1 MNGRSWST
9 RALVMLV
16 ALALGLTGC
25 ARIPDEGG
33 VQQGVAVTAHDEQD
47 TLYYP
52 GSPAPGAG
60 PEEILRG
67 FLAAGTGTSDNYGVA
82 REFMTPP
89 AAISWDAT
97 ASTLV
102 VDADPT
108 IHPFAHGA
116 ITVSMNVVA
125 TVDAHGRY
133 TELSTMETRTLE
145 YTLEQVDGEW
155 RIASAPAGIVLLKQN
170 FANIFAPFTL
180 AFLDQSRTYVVPEIR
195 WFPSHVTAPTRIV
208 QALLS
213 GPSDW
218 LAEGG
223 VNSAFPRGTQLLGP
237 ILPDQGN
244 AAANFSTNIS
254 GASGDEFSLMQLQ
267 LEESLADF
275 SNIETVS
282 MLVNGARIDVSL
294 PAEGTVVAHSQVST
308 QPLVMRGG
316 SLGYLAGD
324 TVTPIV
330 GTEGLQTTLPN
341 LHATAGSVS
350 GRVAVAAFLTQDQ
363 GVVAVPFAGGAPVPI
378 DDREDLL
385 PPTVSQWGFVWTMAP
400 EDHVVRVADPV
411 YGFGTDVPLPPE
423 LQGKVKSLS
432 LSRSGAMMA
441 FAAEINGKA
450 AIATMAVKRDP
461 STGRPLSLGTPQI
474 DVVDASRAIDLT
486 WADQTTIGL
495 LASAEKGGTQVF
507 VRQLGGTTTE
517 YGGVDGGVAIEGS
530 NTRQGLRI
538 CNGKGD
544 VFVPRASQWQASG
557 ARVDFLVAQN

>member
-1 MNGRSWST
+1 MNARSWPA
-9 RALVMLV
+9 RAIVV
-16 ALALGLTGC
+16 ILAGVLALTGC

-33 VQQGVAVTAHDEQD
+33 VQQGVAVAAHDEQD

-52 GSPAPGAG
+52 GSPVAGAS
-60 PEEILRG
+60 PEAILRG
-67 FLAAGTGTSDNYGVA
+67 FLEAGTGTSDNYGVA
-82 REFMTPP
+82 REFMTPQ

-108 IHPFAHGA
+108 IHPFEQGA

-133 TELSTMETRTLE
+133 TEFSNLETRTL
-145 YTLEQVDGEW
+145 TFSLEQVNGEW

-180 AFLDQSRTYVVPEIR
+180 AFLDQARSYVVPEVR

-208 QALLS
+208 QALLN
-213 GPSDW
+213 GPSNW

-223 VNSAFPRGTQLLGP
+223 VNSAFPQGTQLLGP
-237 ILPDQGN
+237 ILPSQRV
-244 AAANFSTNIS
+244 AAANFSSNIS
-254 GASGDEFSLMQLQ
+254 AASSDDFSLMQLQ
-267 LEESLADF
+267 LQESLSDF

-282 MLVNGARIDVSL
+282 MLVNGARIDTSL

-308 QPLVMRGG
+308 QPLVMRDGT
-316 SLGYLAGD
+316 LGYLAGD

-330 GTEGLQTTLPN
+330 GTEGLQGKLPS
-341 LHATAGSVS
+341 LHARAGAVS
-350 GRVAVAAFLTQDQ
+350 GRVSVATFLTAEQ
-363 GVVAVPFAGGAPVPI
+363 GVVAVPFSGGEPVAI
-378 DDREDLL
+378 DSRGGLL
-385 PPTVSQWGFVWTMAP
+385 PPTVSQWGFIWSMAP

-411 YGFGTDVPLPPE
+411 YGYSTEVALPAQLHGT
-423 LQGKVKSLS
+423 VKSLS
-432 LSRSGAMMA
+432 LSRSGAMLA
-441 FAAEINGKA
+441 VAAEIGGKA
-450 AIATMAVKRDP
+450 AIVTMAVKRDAA
-461 STGRPLSLGTPQI
+461 TGRPTGLGTPQI
-474 DVVDASRAIDLT
+474 DVVNAAHAIDLT
-486 WADQTTIGL
+486 WVDQTTIGL
-495 LASAEKGGTQVF
+495 LASAEKGGTKVF

-517 YGGVDGGVAIEGS
+517 YGGVEGGVSIEGS

-538 CNGKGD
+538 CNGKGE